1 MRPFLVLAAAAA
13 CFAQTRAPGN
23 ETIRRNALK
32 ADLYFLAS
40 DAMRGRLT
48 ATPEYNIAGKY
59 IESRFQRAGL
69 KPAGRGESFLHSFSL
84 TTTRLS
90 GENRLEIAQ
99 GENLTMDAKLLQD
112 FYPNAYSG
120 SGRAR
125 GEMVFAGYG
134 IVAPALG
141 WDDYRGANVKGKIVL
156 LLTGE
161 PGANDPKSPFDG
173 LVTSEHSTIWRKI
186 LWAQDRG
193 AAGVIFV
200 GGGPQRGGA
209 RPQAFANTARA
220 AWPERPPRIP
230 RFLLSAWVDRVR
242 IPVGQV
248 SPAVARTILG
258 REIAEAS
265 KAADRAGGIAVEALG
280 SAVADLR
287 TSVQR
292 DPVDDRNVVAVIE
305 GSDTKLKDE
314 AVLVSA
320 HYDHDGADGDRIL
333 NGADDDGSGTVAL
346 MAIADAYAA
355 AAAEG
360 KRPRRSVIF
369 AAWASE
375 ERGLLGAWA
384 WTESPPWPLDRTVAA
399 LNMDMIGRNEEVP
412 EGGGPRFNGLHVQ
425 TAASNANAVN
435 IMGYSFSADLASAV
449 AQANKEIDL
458 QLRLR
463 YDNNRSQLLRRSD
476 QWPFLQRGVPSLFFH
491 TGLHPDYHTVNDR
504 PERIEYPKMERIARL
519 VHQTSWDLANQDA
532 RPKMTVPRVIPPP
545 E

>member
-1 MRPFLVLAAAAA
+1 MRAIAAVAVAAAA
-13 CFAQTRAPGN
+13 FAQTRAPGN
-23 ETIRRNALK
+23 DTIRRDDLK

-59 IESRFQRAGL
+59 VESRFQRLGL
-69 KPAGRGESFLHSFSL
+69 KPAGRGDSLLHSFSL
-84 TTTRLS
+84 TTTRLG

-99 GENLTMDAKLLQD
+99 GENLTMEAKLLED
-112 FYPNAYSG
+112 FYPNSYSG

-134 IVAPALG
+134 IVAPSLN
-141 WDDYRGANVKGKIVL
+141 WDDYRGAKVKGRIVVI
-156 LLTGE
+156 LTGE

-173 LVTSEHSTIWRKI
+173 LVTSEHSTVWRKI
-186 LWAQDRG
+186 LWAQERG
-193 AAGVIFV
+193 AAGVLFA
-200 GGGPQRGGA
+200 GAGPQRGGA
-209 RPQAFANTARA
+209 RPQAFANIARA

-230 RFLLSAWVDRVR
+230 RYALTTWVDRVR
-242 IPVGQV
+242 IPVGHV

-258 REIAEAS
+258 REIAEAA
-265 KAADRAGGIAVEALG
+265 KAAERAGGVTAEALG
-280 SAVADLR
+280 GAIADLR
-287 TSVQR
+287 TDVHR
-292 DPVDDRNVVAVIE
+292 TPVDDRNVVGLIE
-305 GSDTKLKDE
+305 GSDATLKSE
-314 AVLVSA
+314 AVLISA
-320 HYDHDGADGDRIL
+320 HYDHDGADGDRIF

-346 MAIADAYAA
+346 MEIAEAYAA

-384 WTESPPWPLDRTVAA
+384 WTENPLWPLDRTVAV

-412 EGGGPRFNGLHVQ
+412 ENGGPRFNGLRVQ

-435 IMGYSFSADLASAV
+435 IMGYSYSPDLASAV

-504 PERIEYPKMERIARL
+504 PERIEYPKMERITRL

-532 RPKMTVPRVIPPP
+532 RPRMLSPRPIPEP